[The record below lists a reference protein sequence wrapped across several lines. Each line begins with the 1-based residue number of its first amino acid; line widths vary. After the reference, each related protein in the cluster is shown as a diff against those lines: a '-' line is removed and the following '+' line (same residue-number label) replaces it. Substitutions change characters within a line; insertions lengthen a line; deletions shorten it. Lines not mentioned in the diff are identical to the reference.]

1 MPLPFANE
9 KLYEA
14 CKKGVLAD
22 VCTALEVK
30 GGGGGGIDVNY
41 RGDGGRTPLYWAS
54 TNGHVDIVRH
64 LLSVNGIQVNQARD
78 DGVTALI
85 MASTKGHV
93 DVVRLLL
100 GAEGVEVNQADNN
113 GFTALIMAS
122 TKGHVDVVR
131 LLLGAEGVE
140 VNQASNNGCTAL
152 IVASNEGHVDVVRL
166 LLGAEGVEVNQAE
179 NNGFT
184 ALIMDQGHVDVVRLL
199 LGAEGVEVNQA
210 SNDGCTALIMA
221 SQNGHVDYVRLLLG
235 AEGVEVNQAMN
246 GGYTA
251 LILASNE
258 GHVDVVRLLLG
269 AEGVEVNQASN
280 DGATALIIASNKGHV
295 EVTRLLKAKEHEWA
309 YGTVDSI
316 RPDATRD
323 SNFEISLSSTSHI
336 AVAVGN
342 TSASRRDRRQQAAT
356 LDSMEKKTQPFF
368 ACCGALT
375 VLLGFACCG
384 ALTVLLGVI
393 SLNVVYSQSNSA
405 RSGVAFPCGVDV
417 NGTFT
422 HNGATEALKQSMLSW
437 NVAIGGPVMAAVILG
452 LVYACAMGIGGKI
465 GEAIGVGFGG
475 ALGTPFAI
483 GAIGLCCWVVFG
495 PLWIANVLG
504 SDVKYCGGETAYGG
518 RCCLEATWAI
528 YSGALYTFASLA
540 ATMFFLVKEYA
551 ENAEKGEMEV
561 FYGEFFC
568 AGLVFVLQVYGV
580 ASAYMDNISV

>member
-1 MPLPFANE
+1 
-9 KLYEA
+9 
-14 CKKGVLAD
+14 
-22 VCTALEVK
+22 
-30 GGGGGGIDVNY
+30 
-41 RGDGGRTPLYWAS
+41 
-54 TNGHVDIVRH
+54 
-64 LLSVNGIQVNQARD
+64 
-78 DGVTALI
+78 
-85 MASTKGHV
+85 MASQNGHV

-100 GAEGVEVNQADNN
+100 GAEGVEVNQANNN
-113 GFTALIMAS
+113 GYTALIMAS
-122 TKGHVDVVR
+122 NEGHVDVIRLLLGAEGVEVNQASNDGFTALKKASQNGHVDVVR

-140 VNQASNNGCTAL
+140 VNQAMNGGYTALIIASKKGHVGVVRLLLGAEGVEVNQAMNGGYTAL

-166 LLGAEGVEVNQAE
+166 LLGAEGVEVNQA
-179 NNGFT
+179 
-184 ALIMDQGHVDVVRLL
+184 L
-199 LGAEGVEVNQA
+199 
-210 SNDGCTALIMA
+210 NDGC
-221 SQNGHVDYVRLLLG
+221 
-235 AEGVEVNQAMN
+235 
-246 GGYTA
+246 
-251 LILASNE
+251 
-258 GHVDVVRLLLG
+258 
-269 AEGVEVNQASN
+269 
-280 DGATALIIASNKGHV
+280 TALIIASNKGHV

-342 TSASRRDRRQQAAT
+342 TSAGRRDRRQQAAT
-356 LDSMEKKTQPFF
+356 LDSMKKKTQPFF

-375 VLLGFACCG
+375 VLLG
-384 ALTVLLGVI
+384 VI
-393 SLNVVYSQSNSA
+393 SLNVAYSQSNSA

-568 AGLVFVLQVYGV
+568 AGLVLVLQVYGV
-580 ASAYMDNISV
+580 ASAYMNNISV